1 MMKPGER
8 KSLSP
13 GSDGLQRSAFGRGMD
28 WADGAVQT
36 LFGHNGAGAG
46 QTLFGTRG
54 QEQGG
59 PSLATLATDLLLIG
73 VRIAQTPHLGSAAEL
88 RNLLLAYLK
97 DFERNCGAG
106 RKSPEAVNQA
116 KYALTAFLDETILN
130 TPNDCRD
137 QWVQEPLQ
145 VQLFNDHSAGEHFF
159 KHLEELLTD
168 LRGNREVLEVFYFC
182 LALGFQGRYQG
193 AGAEKLPN
201 LVRNLLRRLE
211 TVNGTPPKAISP
223 SAYVQP
229 GPRGKTGSG
238 KWLIVISSALALL
251 AAGLFVVL
259 QLASDAPVD
268 SLEEGLRPVLEGRR

>member
-1 MMKPGER
+1 
-8 KSLSP
+8 
-13 GSDGLQRSAFGRGMD
+13 MD

-36 LFGHNGAGAG
+36 LFGQNGAGAG
-46 QTLFGTRG
+46 QTLFGGRS
-54 QEQGG
+54 QEKKG

-73 VRIAQTPHLGSAAEL
+73 LRVAQTSTLGSAAEL

-97 DFERNCGAG
+97 DFERSCGLGGKA
-106 RKSPEAVNQA
+106 PESVNQA

-130 TPNDCRD
+130 TPNDCRE

-168 LRGNREVLEVFYFC
+168 LQKNHEVLEVFYFC

-193 AGAEKLPN
+193 AGADKLPN

-211 TVNGTPPKAISP
+211 SVRGTPPKAISP

-238 KWLIVISSALALL
+238 KWLIAVSLVMALL
-251 AAGLFVVL
+251 SVGLFVVL
-259 QLASDAPVD
+259 QLASDSPVNN
-268 SLEEGLRPVLEGRR
+268 LEESLRPVLETRR